1 MKLQG
6 LLLPQTEHP
15 EGEKEISFGFTFIN
29 HLHFLA
35 NKGILLGRREN
46 TERADHEF
54 TRQKANLVKYKV
66 LKKGLFTNPF
76 VNMK

>member
-15 EGEKEISFGFTFIN
+15 EGEKEIFFGFTSIP
-29 HLHFLA
+29 HLHFLT
-35 NKGILLGRREN
+35 NKGVLLGRREN
-46 TERADHEF
+46 TERVEHEF

-66 LKKGLFTNPF
+66 LKKGLSTNPF
-76 VNMK
+76 ANLK